1 MLKVAVLRGGACN
14 EHEIS
19 LLSGANV
26 LKNLDREPYQP
37 LDVFIDKKGIWHVR
51 GIPMDPKR
59 ALTGVDVVFNALH
72 GAAGE
77 DGSLQRLLDSLGIPY
92 TGAGA
97 YSSALAMNKALTK
110 EMLGKHGVKMPR
122 HVLLS
127 VSPDLEKE
135 AKEAYRKFSPPVIV
149 KPTTSGSSVGVTLA
163 RTFDEFW
170 EGMKKAFEH
179 GKQVLVEEYIK
190 GKEATAGV
198 VAGLRGQK
206 RYPLLPIEIIPPKEA
221 KFFDYNV
228 KYNGKTIERVP
239 GNFTRSESDELQR
252 VAALAHEVLDLGD
265 YSRSDFVVSPRGV
278 YFLEV
283 NSAAGVGLTSESLL
297 PKSLAAVGVSMNEFL
312 DHVLQYALDKK
323 HGPR

>member
-1 MLKVAVLRGGACN
+1 MTKVAVLRGGASN

-26 LKNLDREPYQP
+26 LKNLSREPYQA
-37 LDVFIDKKGIWHVR
+37 LDVFIDKKGVWHVR
-51 GIPMDPKR
+51 GIPMTPER

-77 DGSLQRLLDSLGIPY
+77 DGTLQRMLDRLGIPY

-97 YSSALAMNKALTK
+97 YASALALNKALTK
-110 EMLGKHGVKMPR
+110 DMLAKHGIKMPR
-122 HVLLS
+122 HTILT
-127 VSPDLEKE
+127 VSADLERE
-135 AKEAYRKFSPPVIV
+135 AREAFKKFAPPIIV
-149 KPTTSGSSVGVTLA
+149 KPAASGSSVGVTLA
-163 RTFDEFW
+163 KTFDEFW
-170 EGMKKAFEH
+170 DGVKKAFEH

-206 RYPLLPIEIIPPKEA
+206 HYELLPIEIIPPDSA
-221 KFFDYNV
+221 DFFDYDV

-239 GNFTRSESDELQR
+239 GHFTREESKELQR
-252 VAALAHEVLDLGD
+252 MASVAHEALNLGD
-265 YSRSDFVVSPRGV
+265 YSRSDFIVSPRGV

-283 NSAAGVGLTSESLL
+283 NPAAAVGLTSESLL
-297 PKSLAAVGVSMNEFL
+297 PKSLEAGGVSMNEFM
-312 DHVLQYALDKK
+312 DHVIQFALEQK
-323 HGPR
+323 RS